1 MKKILVTGSAGFIGF
16 HLVKKL
22 INSGLHVVGIDNL
35 NNYYD
40 PSLKELRLKKIEELC
55 KELDSSDKYKF
66 KEIDI
71 SSIEMIEESLNEDDF
86 SCVIHLAAQAGVRN
100 SLENPRTYIDSN
112 IMGFLN
118 ILEYCRGIKPKHLIF
133 ASSSSVYGLNSKQP
147 FKADDNTDHPISLY
161 AASKKSNE
169 VMAHSYSHLFNIPIT
184 GLRFFTV
191 YGPYGRPD
199 MAYFKFTKSIID
211 GDEIEVF
218 NKGKMKRDFTYVDDV
233 VDGIFRIIDIYPN
246 PLNSIHTQSKA
257 PFRIMN
263 IGNNNPVS
271 LARFIRSI
279 EEATGKKSQKKML
292 PMQSGDVPIT
302 YADVDDLEKLIG
314 YKPETSIEEGIKEFV
329 SWYEEHGNKFSLS
342 V

>member
-1 MKKILVTGSAGFIGF
+1 M
-16 HLVKKL
+16 
-22 INSGLHVVGIDNL
+22 
-35 NNYYD
+35 
-40 PSLKELRLKKIEELC
+40 
-55 KELDSSDKYKF
+55 
-66 KEIDI
+66 
-71 SSIEMIEESLNEDDF
+71 
-86 SCVIHLAAQAGVRN
+86 
-100 SLENPRTYIDSN
+100 
-112 IMGFLN
+112 
-118 ILEYCRGIKPKHLIF
+118 
-133 ASSSSVYGLNSKQP
+133 
-147 FKADDNTDHPISLY
+147 
-161 AASKKSNE
+161 
-169 VMAHSYSHLFNIPIT
+169 VMHFQ
-184 GLRFFTV
+184 
-191 YGPYGRPD
+191 
-199 MAYFKFTKSIID
+199 
-211 GDEIEVF
+211 
-218 NKGKMKRDFTYVDDV
+218 GKMKRDFTYVDDV